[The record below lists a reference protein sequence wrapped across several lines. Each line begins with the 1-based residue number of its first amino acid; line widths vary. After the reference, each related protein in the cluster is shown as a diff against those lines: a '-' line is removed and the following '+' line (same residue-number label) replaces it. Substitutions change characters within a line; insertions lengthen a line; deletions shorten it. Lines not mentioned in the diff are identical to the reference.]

1 MPGQLQGDWGEEVAT
16 EAVLPQRDQARFP
29 GTARIIVRATAT
41 DLLGKIGCRPPLR
54 LR

>member
-29 GTARIIVRATAT
+29 RNG
-41 DLLGKIGCRPPLR
+41 
-54 LR
+54 